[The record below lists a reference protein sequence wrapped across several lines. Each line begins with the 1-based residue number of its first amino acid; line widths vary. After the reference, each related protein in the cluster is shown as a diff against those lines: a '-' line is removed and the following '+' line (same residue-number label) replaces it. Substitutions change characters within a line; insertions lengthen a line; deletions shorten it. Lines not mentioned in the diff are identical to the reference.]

1 MRRFFLPES
10 LPCTDLVISASFSL
24 YDVSLFAALLYCY
37 LTIGMRLVSVLRRL
51 KTIRQTAASSL
62 QQHVTAVQ
70 TPDGVPTVRA
80 YGMSAFF
87 IDRMHELIDDNTS
100 SIWHMTLCSV
110 MMDLQLGM
118 LGALFVTSS
127 CLGICLT
134 GADAGTAG
142 VALSFAMQFN
152 ATMAGFLKRIATVES
167 GLNSVGRI
175 AEYSRVPQEP
185 VSGIDVPESWPS
197 KGGIQVK
204 GVTAGYHPGLPAALN
219 DVTFCIKPGERVGVV
234 GRTGAGK
241 SSLTLALARL
251 IDLRQGSI
259 AIDDIDI
266 STVKLN
272 VLRRRILII
281 PQDPHLFAGSL
292 RSTLDPHGTH
302 DDGTLITLLKR
313 LRLHATTGEDG
324 TDMPFT
330 NLSFTIEDG
339 GRNISQGQRQL
350 LCLASA
356 LLSRKR
362 IVIMDEATSALDME
376 TDVAIQ
382 AAIREGLPDA
392 TVVVV
397 AHRLATVAGF
407 DKVLV
412 LEDGRAVEFGEP
424 RELYLR
430 RQHFWRL
437 VRFSSDREELAE
449 RIMSGETSR
458 NSRK

>member
-1 MRRFFLPES
+1 MTAAIFGAKLLWLEGTSHGEILTRFTSDMNAVDERLSHGVGYMIES
-10 LPCTDLVISASFSL
+10 VAKLLSILFTSASFSL

-185 VSGIDVPESWPS
+185 
-197 KGGIQVK
+197 
-204 GVTAGYHPGLPAALN
+204 
-219 DVTFCIKPGERVGVV
+219 
-234 GRTGAGK
+234 
-241 SSLTLALARL
+241 
-251 IDLRQGSI
+251 GSI

-412 LEDGRAVEFGEP
+412 LEDGRAVESGEP

-437 VRFSSDREELAE
+437 VRCSSDQEELAE
-449 RIMSGETSR
+449 RIMGGE
-458 NSRK
+458 